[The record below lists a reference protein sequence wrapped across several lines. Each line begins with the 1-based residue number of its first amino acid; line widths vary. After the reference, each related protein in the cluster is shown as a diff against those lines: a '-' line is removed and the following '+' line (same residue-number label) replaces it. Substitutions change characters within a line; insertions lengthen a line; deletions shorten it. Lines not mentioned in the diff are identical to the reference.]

1 MILANILISGIYSG
15 LPVKFSKNEHIVVEF
30 HFFFKKG
37 LPAIMFN
44 VYGPEKIHVGLV
56 LTTCLF
62 YFFTLITLANCAF

>member
-30 HFFFKKG
+30 HFFFLG
-37 LPAIMFN
+37 LLAIKFN

-62 YFFTLITLANCAF
+62 YFFTLIDLANCAF

>member
-15 LPVKFSKNEHIVVEF
+15 LPVKFSKNKHIVVEF
-30 HFFFKKG
+30 NFFKG
-37 LPAIMFN
+37 LLAIMFN

-62 YFFTLITLANCAF
+62 YFFTLIDLANCAF